1 LGQRAKWVPKDRAH
15 KWAVHQGRKKVLSQ
29 CGRGWEDRTAH
40 LQGTRHA
47 NASSHFASVKTVRAT
62 SEEDAKEIMK
72 ERFPRDRVSRV
83 EARTA
88 PEGR

>member
-1 LGQRAKWVPKDRAH
+1 MGGPSGAEKGVKPMRGGGKIELHTYKVRAMPTP
-15 KWAVHQGRKKVLSQ
+15 LP
-29 CGRGWEDRTAH
+29 T
-40 LQGTRHA
+40 
-47 NASSHFASVKTVRAT
+47 FASVKTVRAT

>member
-1 LGQRAKWVPKDRAH
+1 MCSPLGAE
-15 KWAVHQGRKKVLSQ
+15 KVLSQ
-29 CGRGWEDRTAH
+29 CGRGGKIELHTYKVRAMPTP
-40 LQGTRHA
+40 LPT
-47 NASSHFASVKTVRAT
+47 FASVKTVRAT

>member
-1 LGQRAKWVPKDRAH
+1 MPAPLP
-15 KWAVHQGRKKVLSQ
+15 
-29 CGRGWEDRTAH
+29 T
-40 LQGTRHA
+40 
-47 NASSHFASVKTVRAT
+47 FASVKTVRAT